1 MGKRG
6 PQPTFTPEE
15 RAQRHK
21 DRRRPY
27 NTAWVRQRRAA
38 MTPEEHRTYRER
50 QNEYNRRY
58 EQRKRA
64 EREAQS

>member
-38 MTPEEHRTYRER
+38 MTPEEHRAYRER

>member
-1 MGKRG
+1 
-6 PQPTFTPEE
+6 
-15 RAQRHK
+15 
-21 DRRRPY
+21 
-27 NTAWVRQRRAA
+27 
-38 MTPEEHRTYRER
+38 MTPEEHRAYRER

>member
-6 PQPTFTPEE
+6 PKPRFTPEE
-15 RAQRHK
+15 RAQRRK

-27 NTAWVRQRRAA
+27 NTAWVRQHRAA
-38 MTPEEHRTYRER
+38 MTPEEHRAYRER
-50 QNEYNRRY
+50 QNVYQRRY

>member
-15 RAQRHK
+15 RAQRRK
-21 DRRRPY
+21 DRQRPY
-27 NTAWVRQRRAA
+27 NTAWVRQHRAA
-38 MTPEEHRTYRER
+38 MTPEEYQAYRKR
-50 QNEYNRRY
+50 QNVYQRRY

-64 EREAQS
+64 EREGQS